1 MQIKMPYPDGLKI
14 PRKKTIQWKSLQPH
28 VGGFFLTQKS
38 SWFWGVGTVLAPSCT
53 FTGPILRNHIPWGL
67 KRVSLSATSLGP
79 SEGQRV
85 SARCL
90 TWCGTRGHG
99 RIRSLFTSWVMGKY
113 GKKNTTFGK
122 LLSQYMWTQMR
133 YCLHIN
139 PLSMESFD
147 PQICHSDSIK
157 ALTIFLRMRRCSC
170 KSNETS
176 MDRAGPF
183 NRMQPSTNS
192 EASKSPLPDA
202 SLAN

>member
-1 MQIKMPYPDGLKI
+1 MVLGRGHSFSTFMHLH
-14 PRKKTIQWKSLQPH
+14 RANSSKSY
-28 VGGFFLTQKS
+28 
-38 SWFWGVGTVLAPSCT
+38 
-53 FTGPILRNHIPWGL
+53 
-67 KRVSLSATSLGP
+67 SLGFE
-79 SEGQRV
+79 EGLFERNLSGSLRR
-85 SARCL
+85 SASICSMPDIVWDTG
-90 TWCGTRGHG
+90 TWSHTVALHVMGHG
-99 RIRSLFTSWVMGKY
+99 KIW
-113 GKKNTTFGK
+113 KKNTTFGK

-139 PLSMESFD
+139 LLSMESFD